1 MNGNDPNRRRLLA
14 IGLVVIALVAA
25 GVLGFVAMDYLADA
39 PTASCANPPTT
50 FGQKTDLFNHFEVA
64 VQFTCE
70 GKRQAGTLYLPSSP
84 GPYPI
89 AVWVHGAGP
98 EPRLRFGDLLRSLA
112 DAGIAV
118 FSYDKRGVG
127 ESEGSCCPGD
137 DGHFNLLA
145 ADVVG
150 AIDALATR
158 SDLRKDEIGLIGA
171 SQAGWVAAKAATM
184 SGKVAFI
191 ALASATPLTERTAN
205 LYERLAGGA
214 EGQLSKEEISRRLES
229 VRSSGFD
236 PLPYLRQLNVP
247 SLWMLGTADD
257 RIPVPES
264 VAVLEQ
270 LKKEGKD
277 ITIATFADAG
287 HGLLDTP
294 PTASEAPLTFVSWI
308 VKHLH

>member
-1 MNGNDPNRRRLLA
+1 MRRRLLA
-14 IGLVVIALVAA
+14 IGLVVIGLVAA
-25 GVLGFVAMDYLADA
+25 GVLGFVAVDYLADP

-50 FGQKTDLFNHFEVA
+50 FGEKTDLFNHNEVA

-70 GKRQAGTLYLPSSP
+70 GKRQAGTLYLPSSA
-84 GPYPI
+84 GPYPV

-98 EPRLRFGDLLRSLA
+98 EPRLKFGDLIRSLA
-112 DAGIAV
+112 NAGIAV

-137 DGHFNLLA
+137 NGRFNLLS
-145 ADVVG
+145 ADVAG
-150 AIDALATR
+150 AVDGLASR
-158 SDLRKDEIGLIGA
+158 LDLRKDEIGLIGA

-184 SGKVAFI
+184 SGNVAFI

-214 EGQLSKEEISRRLES
+214 EGQLSKAEISRRLES
-229 VRSSGFD
+229 AGSSGFD
-236 PLPYLRQLNVP
+236 PLPYLRQLNIP

-264 VAVLEQ
+264 VARLEQ

-277 ITIATFADAG
+277 ITIVTFSDAG

-294 PTASEAPLTFVSWI
+294 PTASDAPPTLVNWV
-308 VKHLH
+308 VKQLH